1 MAVKKEKYET
11 SAVLSCSTLVHCT
24 VQYLQIDSDVNT
36 GRLILTAVP
45 NFRLRIGAYIGVSII
60 SWQTY
65 NLARCSKPQPQTP
78 AYQSQDS
85 SGSSVDGSQ

>member
-45 NFRLRIGAYIGVSII
+45 NFRLRIGAYIGVSI
-60 SWQTY
+60 
-65 NLARCSKPQPQTP
+65 

-85 SGSSVDGSQ
+85 SGSSVDGSQRTTEL